1 MSNGGGT
8 VSFGAAGITV
18 KGSIDAVAVS
28 KPLTV
33 TIAHLNDTHSQLEP
47 TAVTFKLPA
56 TSTFTNT
63 QVMLGGVT
71 RFKTAIDDLRSKEQN
86 VLLLHAGDAVQGTL
100 YFTQYQGVA
109 DYDFLNLL
117 RVDALTLGNHE
128 FDKGT
133 KLTASLVKQAN
144 FPVISANLD
153 VSGDANMKGLI
164 SPYTIKSFGTER
176 VGIIGL
182 ALPSTPDIS
191 SPGPN
196 VKFNDPTT
204 SVVATVA
211 QLKAQGINKI
221 IVLSHMGYDDDVK
234 LAKAVNGIGVIIGG
248 HSHTMMGGTDFK
260 GTGLS
265 YTPAGGVYPTEVTN
279 PSGKKVLV
287 AQAWEWFKILGTL
300 KVTFDADGTV
310 QSFENKEKIIVSDVI
325 AQKSASTDTTYAAL
339 QPASDAYKAV
349 VASLPS
355 AAQVLAED
363 PTASTMLSAY
373 KAPIQTLMTTKIA
386 TAANDIKRGNDVGPG
401 PIFADAMVWKLQNMN
416 PKPTIAFQNAGGV
429 RADILTGDVTVGTV
443 YTVFPFGNTLVV
455 MDLTGAQVQSA
466 IEDGVGYQLDSY
478 TPPRNP
484 PYMYVSGIKYTVTRA
499 NAKGSRISNVM
510 VKDATGAFVALD
522 AAKTYRVVSNNFMA
536 GGGDGY
542 ATFKNT
548 TGYKYDT
555 GINDAESFLDYL
567 KQVPGGTISNPTA
580 TLITVASAKII
591 ELKKFIARRSGEIER
606 FISGKLRKAA

>member
-1 MSNGGGT
+1 
-8 VSFGAAGITV
+8 
-18 KGSIDAVAVS
+18 
-28 KPLTV
+28 
-33 TIAHLNDTHSQLEP
+33 
-47 TAVTFKLPA
+47 
-56 TSTFTNT
+56 
-63 QVMLGGVT
+63 MLGGIT
-71 RFKTAIDDLRSKEQN
+71 RFKSAIDDLRSKEQN

-128 FDKGT
+128 FDKGSQ
-133 KLTASLVKQAN
+133 LAASLVKQAN

-153 VSGDANMKGLI
+153 VSGDTNLKGLI

-182 ALPSTPDIS
+182 SLQSTPDIS

-248 HSHTMMGGTDFK
+248 HSHTMQGGADFK

-265 YTPAGGVYPTEVTN
+265 YIPAGGPYPTEVTN

-287 AQAWEWFKILGTL
+287 AHAWEWFKILGAL

-325 AQKSASTDTTYAAL
+325 GQKSASTDSTYATL
-339 QPASDAYKAV
+339 QPGSDAYKAV

-355 AAQVLAED
+355 AAQVYVENS
-363 PTASTMLSAY
+363 TASTMLSAFRS
-373 KAPIQTLMTTKIA
+373 PIQTLMTTKIA
-386 TAANDIKRGNDVGPG
+386 TAANDIKRGDNVGPG
-401 PIFADAMVWKLQNMN
+401 PIFADSMLWKLQNMN

-429 RADILTGDVTVGTV
+429 RADILAGDITVGTV
-443 YTVFPFGNTLVV
+443 YTVFPFGNTLTVI
-455 MDLTGAQVQSA
+455 DLKGSDVINS
-466 IEDGVGYQLDSY
+466 IEDGVSFQLDSY
-478 TPPRNP
+478 TPPRTP
-484 PYMYVSGIKYTVTRA
+484 PYMYVSGVKFTVTRA
-499 NAKGSRISNVM
+499 NAKGSRISNVV
-510 VKDATGAFVALD
+510 VKDSSGAYLAID
-522 AAKTYRVVSNNFMA
+522 PTKIYRVVTNNFMA

-542 ATFKNT
+542 TTFKNT

-567 KQVPGGTISNPTA
+567 KQVPDGTVSNPVA
-580 TLITVASAKII
+580 TLITVASAKVI
-591 ELKKFIARRSGEIER
+591 EMKRFIARRTNEIER
-606 FISGKLRKAA
+606 FIADTFRKAA